1 MTMTSLPAIQALR
14 NSLVSRFPERETV
27 IDGTL
32 CAVLASEH
40 VLLLG
45 PPGTAKSAL
54 TRAIAQAFSGSYFE
68 RLLTKFSTPEE
79 LFGPVSL
86 KALERDEFCRV
97 VTGKLPEAHFAF
109 VDEVFKANSAI
120 LNSLLTV
127 ANERLF
133 HNGAAP
139 IQCPLISLFGAS
151 NELPEGKE
159 LEALWDRFLSRFEV
173 GYLLR
178 PSNFRAVLTA
188 PDASGSA
195 ALGMDVLRAAQAEA
209 ATVAVTDATVDALL
223 AIRDALKA
231 EGIVGSDRRW
241 KKSLRLVQA
250 SAYLAGERE
259 TSPEDLSILVDALW
273 REPKERPKVA
283 RLVGRLADP
292 LSTQA
297 VEILDVAMETSVKV
311 NGLDKTD
318 RAAYV
323 TQAAKA
329 LDEFRQ
335 QQTKLTD
342 LAKGAGKRAGRTIA
356 DAAQQVQQLHSEL
369 ARSLSQGLG
378 LAGLRAVK

>member
-1 MTMTSLPAIQALR
+1 MTSLPAIQALR

-54 TRAIAQAFSGSYFE
+54 TRAIAQAFSGTYFE

-86 KALERDEFCRV
+86 KALERDEFSRV

-151 NELPEGKE
+151 NELPDGKE
-159 LEALWDRFLSRFEV
+159 LEALWDRFLLRFEV

-178 PSNFRAVLTA
+178 PANFRAVLTA
-188 PDASGSA
+188 PDEAGNA

-209 ATVAVTDATVDALL
+209 AKVGVTDATVDALL

-250 SAYLAGERE
+250 AAYLAGERE
-259 TSPEDLSILVDALW
+259 TTPEDLSILVDALW

-297 VEILDVAMETSVKV
+297 VEILDVAMETSAKV
-311 NGLDKTD
+311 VGLDKAD
-318 RAAYV
+318 RATYV
-323 TQAAKA
+323 AQAAKA

-335 QQTKLTD
+335 QQQKLTE
-342 LAKGAGKRAGRTIA
+342 LTKGAGKRAGRTIA
-356 DAAQQVQQLHSEL
+356 DAAQQIQQLHSEL

-378 LAGLRAVK
+378 LNGLRAVK

>member
-1 MTMTSLPAIQALR
+1 MTSLPAIQALR

-54 TRAIAQAFSGSYFE
+54 TRAIAQVFSGTYFE

-86 KALERDEFCRV
+86 KALERDEFSRV

-133 HNGAAP
+133 HNGATP

-151 NELPEGKE
+151 NELPDGKE
-159 LEALWDRFLSRFEV
+159 LDALWDRFLVRFEV

-178 PSNFRAVLTA
+178 PSNFRTVLTA
-188 PDASGSA
+188 PEVAGGP
-195 ALGMDVLRAAQAEA
+195 ALGMDVLRHAQAEA
-209 ATVAVTDATVDALL
+209 AKVGVTDATVDALL
-223 AIRDALKA
+223 AIRDALRA
-231 EGIVGSDRRW
+231 DGIVGSDRRW

-250 SAYLAGERE
+250 AAYLAGQGE

-273 REPKERPKVA
+273 REPKERPMVA

-297 VEILDVAMETSVKV
+297 VEILDVAMETSAKV
-311 NGLDKTD
+311 AGLDKSD
-318 RAAYV
+318 RSAYV
-323 TQAAKA
+323 AQAAKA

-335 QQTKLTD
+335 QQQRLTE
-342 LAKGAGKRAGRTIA
+342 LAKGAGRRAERTIA
-356 DAAQQVQQLHSEL
+356 DSAQQIQQLHSEL

-378 LAGLRAVK
+378 LTGLRAVK